1 MVGLLRGLCRAIR
14 ASALPQKKRVA
25 HCSRLR
31 RELLTAPFVLDVQ
44 EFG

>member
-14 ASALPQKKRVA
+14 ASALPPKKRVA

-31 RELLTAPFVLDVQ
+31 RELLTGRFLDVQ